1 MTSCI
6 RINEATVFGNAHNR
20 AQKTGKHFIDKR
32 GEHLQKFSAVLWIMS
47 LIFMPVGVLGAV
59 CASVMVI
66 VAPFALAL
74 GWTL

>member
-1 MTSCI
+1 M
-6 RINEATVFGNAHNR
+6 
-20 AQKTGKHFIDKR
+20 
-32 GEHLQKFSAVLWIMS
+32 QKFSAVLWIMS